1 MDPETFLFR
10 EYLFSLCRDALF
22 WIECERFRTNP
33 KLSRATLIWHAFFAP
48 GADFKLNPEDLTPE
62 QRMMLSIKPE
72 GQSPPPN
79 QYEAAQ
85 LAMFNKLKSALQ
97 PGFQQSPYYNLISMV
112 GAPNLSS
119 PKLRESYTSSEKG
132 ATLTVLLDPNLRPRP
147 GAPPVQQAA
156 PTMVSQPGLP
166 PPVQQHVFVLQQQPA
181 PVAAAPTMPVTAP
194 QPQKATPV
202 VAISAQQSKSAAE
215 MLAETEAQ
223 LQQITQGMSSSS
235 SSPASTSP
243 APQTQPDVSPTQSPL
258 SLSGGASKRPI
269 RTRDTQLQEPAVPG
283 ALQQATL
290 GTLRSRVQTLHLDE
304 TGPNSAAPKA
314 ATSPEVETEVEVE
327 VEVQSPDVERVVL
340 EPVAGPGG
348 IHAGP
353 TTTPTQFEF
362 MAVSSNTTSPNN
374 SRPVSPTPP
383 ASSGGPVMFS
393 LANATPTRSQ
403 INLPLYSQTAPTT
416 PVAAPTSTPFST
428 NPPPGDRPLTRSM
441 PPGGRQ
447 QSVIMPSSQAK
458 VSAPAGSRSTIMGKE
473 KDKKDKPV
481 PVWMT
486 LEDPILDDVIRDS
499 DFMACFLD
507 YLRTVHA
514 EEILSCWI
522 EIEVYKTAGA
532 SDRSGKGK
540 EIVEKYFDPKSRCY
554 ISLENVNHSQLL
566 TAVAQR
572 PDRDL
577 FDRPQAQLWELL
589 SLQLYPKFK
598 DSDYF
603 KKLMQENLFHKKHKE
618 LMKSKEFRTPGRS
631 GIALH
636 TLDEFLS
643 QSSRPVSIVP
653 NVSEREFHLED
664 LLYSAELLCAFRDF
678 LQIQSD
684 SMLSSGTASGT
695 ASPVSQAAALYAN
708 TSGNLGNVLLF
719 WLDAELFKF
728 CPDRE
733 IKERAER
740 LVVDYLTTPTSA
752 SYLKLETIDLNE
764 LQREVAERPNKNSFL
779 APQMRCWEI
788 LQHFFAL
795 FQVSDMFSKFFE
807 GTLPVRQSSAALR
820 LFENLQ
826 QLRNSIAEKN
836 TFAINLA
843 KVTNKMR
850 AKRQQM
856 EGVVDLETV
865 ITEKEWFVCFK
876 DFLSKRQAL
885 ENLQFWMD
893 AELYRFTAAG
903 ERRAAA
909 QTIWAKFFSDT
920 SPHAIHVDVADRQRL
935 LDAMNRPAPGQD
947 LSADLFRAAQEY
959 CWQMLNFD
967 MMPKFQASEHFK
979 KTMAKFQKSKMAKQM
994 RIRAVTKDAVLQM
1007 QKWLKEGEV
1016 LFGY

>member
-1 MDPETFLFR
+1 
-10 EYLFSLCRDALF
+10 
-22 WIECERFRTNP
+22 
-33 KLSRATLIWHAFFAP
+33 
-48 GADFKLNPEDLTPE
+48 
-62 QRMMLSIKPE
+62 
-72 GQSPPPN
+72 
-79 QYEAAQ
+79 
-85 LAMFNKLKSALQ
+85 
-97 PGFQQSPYYNLISMV
+97 
-112 GAPNLSS
+112 
-119 PKLRESYTSSEKG
+119 
-132 ATLTVLLDPNLRPRP
+132 LTVLLDPNLRPRP
-147 GAPPVQQAA
+147 GAAPAQPQQQIMTA
-156 PTMVSQPGLP
+156 QPGLP

-181 PVAAAPTMPVTAP
+181 PIAAAPATTVTAP

-202 VAISAQQSKSAAE
+202 VSVSLQQEKSAAE

-223 LQQITQGMSSSS
+223 LQQITQGMSSTTSS
-235 SSPASTSP
+235 SASSSASTSP
-243 APQTQPDVSPTQSPL
+243 APQSQPDISPTQSPL

-290 GTLRSRVQTLHLDE
+290 GTLRSRVQTLHLDD
-304 TGPNSAAPKA
+304 TGGPSAAPKPA
-314 ATSPEVETEVEVE
+314 SDVETEIEVEVE
-327 VEVQSPDVERVVL
+327 VASPDVERVVL
-340 EPVAGPGG
+340 EPVAGTGG
-348 IHAGP
+348 IAVGP
-353 TTTPTQFEF
+353 TSPFEF
-362 MAVSSNTTSPNN
+362 TATSSATSPNN

-403 INLPLYSQTAPTT
+403 INLPIYSQTAPTT
-416 PVAAPTSTPFST
+416 PVAAPISSPFGNTTSSNMAST
-428 NPPPGDRPLTRSM
+428 GGDRPLTRSM
-441 PPGGRQ
+441 PAGPNSTNPPQPQPAARQPSMIVQNPSKVAAPGT
-447 QSVIMPSSQAK
+447 
-458 VSAPAGSRSTIMGKE
+458 RSTMMGKE
-473 KDKKDKPV
+473 KDKKDKPT

-486 LEDPILDDVIRDS
+486 LDDPILDDVIRDS

-532 SDRSGKGK
+532 TDRCAKGK

-554 ISLENVNHSQLL
+554 ISLENVNHNVIL
-566 TAVAQR
+566 TTVAQR

-684 SMLSSGTASGT
+684 SISSGATSSA
-695 ASPVSQAAALYAN
+695 ANPISQAATLYAN

-733 IKERAER
+733 LKERADR
-740 LVVDYLTTPTSA
+740 LVSDYLTTPTSA
-752 SYLKLETIDLNE
+752 SYLKLENLDLNE
-764 LQREVAERPNKNSFL
+764 LQREIADRPNKNSFL
-779 APQMRCWEI
+779 APQMRCWDI
-788 LQHFFAL
+788 LQHFFAF

-850 AKRQQM
+850 SKRQQM

-865 ITEKEWFVCFK
+865 ITERDWFVCFK
-876 DFLSKRQAL
+876 DFLAKRQAL

-893 AELYRFTAAG
+893 AELFRFTPG
-903 ERRAAA
+903 PERRAAA
-909 QTIWAKFFSDT
+909 QAIWAKFFSDT

-967 MMPKFQASEHFK
+967 MMPKFQASDHFK
-979 KTMAKFQKSKMAKQM
+979 KTMARFQKTKMAKQM

-1007 QKWLKEGEV
+1007 QRWLKEE
-1016 LFGY
+1016 YK